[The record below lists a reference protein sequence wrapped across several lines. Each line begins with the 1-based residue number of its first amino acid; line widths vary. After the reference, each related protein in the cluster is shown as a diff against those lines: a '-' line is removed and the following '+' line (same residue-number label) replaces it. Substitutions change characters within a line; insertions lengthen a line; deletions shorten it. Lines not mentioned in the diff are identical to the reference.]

1 MWDLWDLLRV
11 APTTFSYRKTELD
24 LLIQALEDTT
34 STSDFLFL
42 DEVWE
47 LKQQWSKNYND
58 RVLLNPEAE
67 M

>member
-1 MWDLWDLLRV
+1 MVDPNKQAHTHISECNAVTLMWDLWDLLRV

-42 DEVWE
+42 DEV
-47 LKQQWSKNYND
+47 
-58 RVLLNPEAE
+58 
-67 M
+67 